1 MWPLGHMLFLLHFLL
16 YPSFGSLSYIREA
29 LFSQCIQ
36 SERRPHGLLAALS
49 STGYFFP
56 PFTLILRG
64 RHLTVALQSRA
75 ARALGWCLTS
85 TSSQTSP
92 HPSKRKTK
100 HTHTV
105 FSVILCLR
113 CNDKFLCSW
122 YHQGHLKKYYM
133 QRLSSFNHPHLVQS
147 CRSNRLSLVEH
158 KRYYKECF
166 LSIKLNSLNSIIWTK
181 KQRHFFCV
189 TLLKV
194 SHTALEGKGE

>member
-49 STGYFFP
+49 STGYFPP

-64 RHLTVALQSRA
+64 RHLTVPLQSRA

-133 QRLSSFNHPHLVQS
+133 QRLSSFNHPHLVQTDFLLW
-147 CRSNRLSLVEH
+147 NTKDIIKNV
-158 KRYYKECF
+158 F

-181 KQRHFFCV
+181 KQRHFSCV